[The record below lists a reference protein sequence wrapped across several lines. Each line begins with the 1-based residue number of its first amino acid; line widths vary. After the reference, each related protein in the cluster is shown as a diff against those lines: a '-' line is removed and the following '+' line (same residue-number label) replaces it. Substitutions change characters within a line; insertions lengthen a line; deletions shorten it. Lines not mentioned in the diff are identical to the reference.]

1 MDQDYK
7 AKPSIRRLG
16 RRLESMFWTL
26 LLACAASAA
35 ARSCRGTWTKITRR
49 SQVSEGFSE
58 GFKACLGRCFW
69 DAQLQLKLGHT
80 EVHGPS
86 LQGEATS
93 PKASPKAPKHVLDV
107 AYGTRTS
114 AEARS
119 YRGTWTKLTRRSD
132 VFKGV
137 SEGFK
142 ACFGRCFWHAQ
153 LQLKLVHTEVHGPR
167 LQGEAKRA
175 FESCVYIYIYTSC

>member
-1 MDQDYK
+1 MRLRRCLRRSESVLWTLLPAHAASAGSSVMQRYMDQDYK

-107 AYGTRTS
+107 ASGTRS
-114 AEARS
+114 FS
-119 YRGTWTKLTRRSD
+119 
-132 VFKGV
+132 
-137 SEGFK
+137 
-142 ACFGRCFWHAQ
+142 
-153 LQLKLVHTEVHGPR
+153 
-167 LQGEAKRA
+167 
-175 FESCVYIYIYTSC
+175 